1 MTAYTNVPTTQAAT
15 RARGFNPG
23 GGGNGGDNDKKRRS
37 EDDDEQNTKRTRGG
51 KLRNLQGRCLHCER
65 DGHQWHFCINQC
77 VYCDSTRHAATALGV
92 GDGNECQGIKHEHP
106 QWYDSLS
113 EGMHRA
119 ARARAQHDEQFDP
132 ARGTWDERSYLQE
145 TITGLRIEESHLLWR
160 AQLAGQT
167 RAAAEA
173 RLAVLERRQAAVA
186 PASHIQAPDRR
197 LAPISEHRLAPSR
210 HLARSGPGVDASV
223 NVLSRRDDSFSTTGV
238 PPTGPRNDGSSL
250 AWGGD
255 EGRGGNRGG
264 IRVGHY
270 PR

>member
-15 RARGFNPG
+15 RAGGHNTG

-37 EDDDEQNTKRTRGG
+37 EDDYEQNPKRTRGG

-65 DGHQWHFCINQC
+65 DGHQWHFCINH
-77 VYCDSTRHAATALGV
+77 TRHAATALGV
-92 GDGNECQGIKHEHP
+92 GDGNECQVIKHEHP

-119 ARARAQHDEQFDP
+119 ARARARHVEQSDP

-145 TITGLRIEESHLLWR
+145 TITGLRIEGSHLLWR

-173 RLAVLERRQAAVA
+173 RLAVLERRQEAVA
-186 PASHIQAPDRR
+186 PPARIQASDRR
-197 LAPISEHRLAPSR
+197 LAPISEYRLAPTHRLARNGPYGGDFDDAYAPRDATFGNGSAP
-210 HLARSGPGVDASV
+210 LA
-223 NVLSRRDDSFSTTGV
+223 
-238 PPTGPRNDGSSL
+238 GPRSAGSSL
-250 AWGGD
+250 VWDDD
-255 EGRGGNRGG
+255 EGRGGVRGATRDG
-264 IRVGHY
+264 YYAR
-270 PR
+270 